1 MYGFNELNEFTF
13 KFNVRK
19 LTKSLNRYE
28 SICLSLFW
36 AKLKQ
41 VTEDREE
48 KVRESAE
55 AMYRL
60 DKSRLVS
67 EANVGIHEAN

>member
-1 MYGFNELNEFTF
+1 VYGFNELNEFTF

-28 SICLSLFW
+28 SICLSLLR

-41 VTEDREE
+41 VTEDRKE

-55 AMYRL
+55 PMYRL

>member
-28 SICLSLFW
+28 SICLSLLR

-48 KVRESAE
+48 KVRVSAE

-60 DKSRLVS
+60 DKSRLVT

>member
-1 MYGFNELNEFTF
+1 MYGSNELNEFTF

-28 SICLSLFW
+28 SICLSLLW

-55 AMYRL
+55 PMYRL

>member
-41 VTEDREE
+41 VTEDREK
-48 KVRESAE
+48 KVRVSAE

-60 DKSRLVS
+60 DKSRPVS

>member
-1 MYGFNELNEFTF
+1 MYGFNELSEFTF

-28 SICLSLFW
+28 SICLSFLW

-41 VTEDREE
+41 VTEDRKE

-60 DKSRLVS
+60 DKSRLVK

>member
-28 SICLSLFW
+28 SICLSLLC

-41 VTEDREE
+41 VTEDRKE

-60 DKSRLVS
+60 DKSRLVT